1 MFGYNNLEEHYSAR
15 IKCTSNDNKTKDW
28 ALVQN
33 AASAGVKVKLGLFR

>member
-1 MFGYNNLEEHYSAR
+1 MEYFDLR
-15 IKCTSNDNKTKDW
+15 ISITNIKGTIIKTKDW